1 MGLSASSLNPISSI
15 EYRTT
20 IPQAYNVENQSEVSD
35 SFIEAMRGAGY
46 ANRVD
51 AAAPV
56 QYATASVST
65 NRIEQLH
72 KNQEAN
78 KAYNDLAASF
88 GGAAVSY
95 GASSQANG
103 YAVLGGQFD
112 SFA

>member
-1 MGLSASSLNPISSI
+1 MGLSASSLNPISAI

-20 IPQAYNVENQSEVSD
+20 VPQAYTVENQSEVSD
-35 SFIEAMRGAGY
+35 SFVEAMRGMGY

-65 NRIEQLH
+65 NRIEMLQ

-88 GGAAVSY
+88 GGVSVSY
-95 GASSQANG
+95 GSARQAES
-103 YAVLGGQFD
+103 YAVIGSRFD
-112 SFA
+112 AFA

>member
-1 MGLSASSLNPISSI
+1 MGLSASSLNPISAI

-20 IPQAYNVENQSEVSD
+20 VPQAYTVENQSEVSD
-35 SFIEAMRGAGY
+35 SFVEAMNSVGY

-51 AAAPV
+51 AASPV
-56 QYATASVST
+56 QYATASVTT
-65 NRIEQLH
+65 NRVEQLQ

-88 GGAAVSY
+88 GGTAAFY
-95 GASSQANG
+95 GAGRQAES

-112 SFA
+112 AFA

>member
-20 IPQAYNVENQSEVSD
+20 IPQAYSVENQSEVSD
-35 SFIEAMRGAGY
+35 SFVEAMQGAG
-46 ANRVD
+46 ALNRVD
-51 AAAPV
+51 AAPPV
-56 QYATASVST
+56 QYANASVTT

-78 KAYNDLAASF
+78 KAYNDLASSF
-88 GGAAVSY
+88 NGVNVSY
-95 GASSQANG
+95 GASRQAAG
-103 YAVLGGQFD
+103 YEILGGSFD